1 MPSPKTFYHSE
12 TMTWSSNPK
21 KGQEFGKRNSVTI
34 KNGKG
39 KKIVETLNKSG
50 KTLKTVKKTLKKSEI
65 QNVLKGRFMKGF
77 WNNCSPPGCLY
88 TAAV

>member
-12 TMTWSSNPK
+12 TMTWSSTPK
-21 KGQEFGKRNSVTI
+21 KGKFGQRNSVTI

-39 KKIVETLNKSG
+39 KKIVETLNQSG
-50 KTLKTVKKTLKKSEI
+50 ETLKTVKKTLKKSEVR
-65 QNVLKGRFMKGF
+65 NVLKGRFMKGF
-77 WNNCSPPGCLY
+77 WNNCSTPGCLD